1 MALEITDANF
11 AEVTKSGVVV
21 VDFWAPWCG
30 PCRMVA
36 PIIDE
41 LAGEYEGKA
50 TIGKV
55 NVDENPGVSASQSI
69 RNIPTILF
77 FKDGSLAD
85 RPESQNRRAA
95 LSSAVFLSKNA
106 PRFARGVFVCLPPA
120 MPRPYSFF
128 APTNIVFS
136 FSDKHPFPP
145 SPSYHYKQ
153 TGAPLAPLS
162 VCN

>member
-85 RPESQNRRAA
+85 KQVGAA
-95 LSSAVFLSKNA
+95 SKA
-106 PRFARGVFVCLPPA
+106 DLKAKIDAL
-120 MPRPYSFF
+120 
-128 APTNIVFS
+128 
-136 FSDKHPFPP
+136 
-145 SPSYHYKQ
+145 
-153 TGAPLAPLS
+153 L
-162 VCN
+162 